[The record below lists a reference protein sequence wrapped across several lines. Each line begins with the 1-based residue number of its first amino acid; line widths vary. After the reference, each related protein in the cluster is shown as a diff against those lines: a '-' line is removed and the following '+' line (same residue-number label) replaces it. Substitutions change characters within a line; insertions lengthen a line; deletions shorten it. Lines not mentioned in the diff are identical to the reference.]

1 MQLVKASRCR
11 CVRRHT
17 GCNTRTAVERI
28 SERVY
33 WLPPGPPD
41 RPSLCAVAGARRSLM
56 LDAGASSAHA
66 RLVLDDLATEG
77 VRPPALV
84 ALTHSHWD
92 HVFGASE
99 FGAPVIAHALT
110 AATLLELAATDW
122 SDEALDRRVAAGAVS
137 AAHAENV
144 KAELPAPRNVRVAP
158 ADIVFREGLDIELGG
173 ATVRIR
179 HVGGDHAADSC
190 VMYVEPDRIL
200 FLGDALYDSPAGGL
214 RAELAFPLY
223 DAVRAFG
230 AKLYIDGHSD
240 APIPPADIEADLEK
254 MRLAERFVREFAS
267 AESLDDETV
276 LTRVREHTAEEPDED
291 TVLFVRAFI
300 AGRRDRK
307 AVEL

>member
-1 MQLVKASRCR
+1 MTDEA
-11 CVRRHT
+11 VR
-17 GCNTRTAVERI
+17 RI

-41 RPSLCAVAGARRSLM
+41 RPSLCAVAGERRTLM
-56 LDAGASSAHA
+56 LDAGSSADHA
-66 RLVLDDLATEG
+66 RLVLDGLAAEG
-77 VRPPALV
+77 VAPPALV

-110 AATLLELAATDW
+110 AATLTELAATDW
-122 SDEALDRRVAAGAVS
+122 SDVALDRRVAAGTVS

-144 KAELPAPRNVRVAP
+144 KAELPAPRDVRVAS
-158 ADIVFREGLDIELGG
+158 ADIVFRGGVDVELGG

-190 VMYVEPDRIL
+190 VMYVEPDRLL
-200 FLGDALYDSPAGGL
+200 FLGDALYDSPGG
-214 RAELAFPLY
+214 ELTADVAFPLY

-230 AKLYIDGHSD
+230 AKLYVDGHSE
-240 APIPPADIEADLEK
+240 APIPPAELEAHLEK
-254 MRLAERFVREFAS
+254 MRLAETFVRELAS
-267 AESLDDETV
+267 AGPLDEEAA
-276 LTRVREHTAEEPDED
+276 LARVREHTAEEPDED

-300 AGRRDRK
+300 AGRRDRR
-307 AVEL
+307 AGEL

>member
-1 MQLVKASRCR
+1 
-11 CVRRHT
+11 
-17 GCNTRTAVERI
+17 VERI

-41 RPSLCAVAGARRSLM
+41 RPTLCAVAGERRTLM
-56 LDAGASSAHA
+56 LDAGASAAHA
-66 RLVLDDLATEG
+66 RLVLDGLAEKG
-77 VRPPALV
+77 VAPPALV

-99 FGAPVIAHALT
+99 FGVPVIAHALT
-110 AATLLELAATDW
+110 AATLTELAATDW

-144 KAELPAPRNVRVAP
+144 KAELPAPRDVRVAS
-158 ADIVFREGLDIELGG
+158 ADIVFLEGLDIELGG

-190 VMYVEPDRIL
+190 VMYVEPDRVL

-214 RAELAFPLY
+214 TADRAFPLY
-223 DAVRAFG
+223 DTVRVFG
-230 AKLYIDGHSD
+230 AELYVDGHSE
-240 APIPPADIEADLEK
+240 APIPPAEVEVHLEK
-254 MRLAERFVREFAS
+254 MRLAERFVRELTS
-267 AESLDDETV
+267 AGPPDEVTV

-300 AGRRDRK
+300 AGRHDRR